1 MQIFRWIDIGIL
13 TSKVL
18 TKPQLFAF
26 SVAVIAP
33 HWWLARMTDI
43 SRDNQ
48 GDTVTLAIYG
58 ILVGVSVCTTF
69 LGCYFLYATTLRASV
84 KLHDRMT
91 MTIVQSPVLF
101 FDTNPS
107 GRIMNRFSKD
117 IGAMDDM
124 LPFNLVYT
132 VNMCLYALGAFFL
145 PAATNVWLFLASFP
159 VLAIIVYTGRYYLK
173 SSREM
178 KRLEAVRCSPVYSHI
193 AETVLGLEVIR
204 SSGMVPH
211 FLEKFYG

>member
-1 MQIFRWIDIGIL
+1 
-13 TSKVL
+13 
-18 TKPQLFAF
+18 
-26 SVAVIAP
+26 
-33 HWWLARMTDI
+33 MTDM
-43 SRDNQ
+43 SRGNQ
-48 GDTVTLAIYG
+48 RDTVTLAIYG
-58 ILVGVSVCTTF
+58 ILVGVSVCMTF

-132 VNMCLYALGAFFL
+132 INLCLYALGAFLL
-145 PAATNVWLFLASFP
+145 PAATNVWLFLASCP
-159 VLAIIVYTGRYYLK
+159 VIAITVYTGKYYLK

-211 FLEKFYG
+211 FLEKFYR

>member
-1 MQIFRWIDIGIL
+1 
-13 TSKVL
+13 
-18 TKPQLFAF
+18 
-26 SVAVIAP
+26 
-33 HWWLARMTDI
+33 MTDM

-48 GDTVTLAIYG
+48 GDTETLAIYG

-117 IGAMDDM
+117 IGAMDEL
-124 LPFNLVYT
+124 LPSKLLYTINL
-132 VNMCLYALGAFFL
+132 CLYAMGAFLL
-145 PAATNVWLFLASFP
+145 PAATNVWLLLGSCP
-159 VLAIIVYTGRYYLK
+159 VIAIVVYTGRYYLK

-204 SSGMVPH
+204 SSGMTPH
-211 FLEKFYG
+211 FLKKFYR